1 MQMQINEN
9 EYEKKDSKV
18 EEMFEELSSELLEQG
33 IESILDGS
41 NVMVKMPVEM
51 FLEFAL
57 DLIHNMEI
65 ER

>member
-9 EYEKKDSKV
+9 EFEQKNSKV
-18 EEMFEELSSELLEQG
+18 EEMFEELSSELLENG
-33 IESILDGS
+33 VEALLDG
-41 NVMVKMPVEM
+41 NTVMVKMPVEM

-57 DLIHNMEI
+57 DFVKDMEI